1 MKTLSLPIVP
11 YNLTAS
17 FILAPVLQSQA
28 ADRDYAVLEK
38 AIESQTARAFETGKV
53 NELLIERTG
62 HVDLFMQAG
71 DILKGGRQDRVIG
84 VDCIVPARS
93 GEIRLPPF
101 CVEKSRRHRRHSES
115 VAAPFAG
122 AKQSRMRSSRQ
133 LTYERDGMTQ
143 AIAQQK
149 RRETLTTRAL

>member
-28 ADRDYAVLEK
+28 ADRDYAVLEE
-38 AIESQTARAFETGKV
+38 AIESQTAHAFETGKV

-71 DILKGGRQDRVIG
+71 DILKGGRKDRVIG

-93 GEIRLPPF
+93 GEIRVPPY
-101 CVEKSRRHRRHSES
+101 CVERSRRQRRHSEP
-115 VAAPFAG
+115 VTAPFAG
-122 AKQSRMRSSRQ
+122 AKQSRMHSSRQ

>member
-28 ADRDYAVLEK
+28 ADRDYAVLEE
-38 AIESQTARAFETGKV
+38 AIESQTARAFGTGKV

-62 HVDLFMQAG
+62 HVDLFIQAG

-93 GEIRLPPF
+93 GEIPLPPY
-101 CVEKSRRHRRHSES
+101 CVERSRRQRRHSEP
-115 VAAPFAG
+115 VTAPFAV

-133 LTYERDGMTQ
+133 LTYESDGMTQ

>member
-28 ADRDYAVLEK
+28 ADRDYAVLEE
-38 AIESQTARAFETGKV
+38 AIESQTARAFGTGKV

-62 HVDLFMQAG
+62 HIDLFMQAG

-93 GEIRLPPF
+93 GEIPLPPY
-101 CVEKSRRHRRHSES
+101 CVERSRRQRRHSES

-122 AKQSRMRSSRQ
+122 AKQSRIRSSRQ
-133 LTYERDGMTQ
+133 LTYESNGMTQ

>member
-28 ADRDYAVLEK
+28 ADRDYAVLEE
-38 AIESQTARAFETGKV
+38 AIESQTARAFGTGKV

-93 GEIRLPPF
+93 GEIPLPPY
-101 CVEKSRRHRRHSES
+101 CVERSRRQRRHSEP
-115 VAAPFAG
+115 VTAPFAG
-122 AKQSRMRSSRQ
+122 AKQSRMHSSRQ

>member
-1 MKTLSLPIVP
+1 MKTLSLPIGP

-28 ADRDYAVLEK
+28 DDRDYAVLEE
-38 AIESQTARAFETGKV
+38 AIESQTARAFGTGKV

-84 VDCIVPARS
+84 VDYIVPARS
-93 GEIRLPPF
+93 GEIRVPPY
-101 CVEKSRRHRRHSES
+101 CVERSRRQRRHSEP
-115 VAAPFAG
+115 VTAPFAG
-122 AKQSRMRSSRQ
+122 AKQSRMHSSRQ

>member
-28 ADRDYAVLEK
+28 ADRDYAVLEE
-38 AIESQTARAFETGKV
+38 AIESQTAHAFETGKV

-62 HVDLFMQAG
+62 HVDLFIQAG

-93 GEIRLPPF
+93 GEIRVPPY
-101 CVEKSRRHRRHSES
+101 CVERSRRQRRHSEP
-115 VAAPFAG
+115 VTAPFAG
-122 AKQSRMRSSRQ
+122 AKQSRMHSSRQ
-133 LTYERDGMTQ
+133 LTYESDGMTQ

>member
-28 ADRDYAVLEK
+28 ADRDYAVLEE
-38 AIESQTARAFETGKV
+38 AIESQTARAFGTGKV

-93 GEIRLPPF
+93 GEIPLPPY
-101 CVEKSRRHRRHSES
+101 CVERSRRQRRHSEP
-115 VAAPFAG
+115 VTAPFAG

-133 LTYERDGMTQ
+133 LTYESDGMTQ

>member
-28 ADRDYAVLEK
+28 ADRDYAVLEE
-38 AIESQTARAFETGKV
+38 AIESQTARAFGTGKV

-62 HVDLFMQAG
+62 HVDLFIQAG

-93 GEIRLPPF
+93 GEIPLPPF
-101 CVEKSRRHRRHSES
+101 CLKIAE
-115 VAAPFAG
+115 APPQLRAG
-122 AKQSRMRSSRQ
+122 CRSLCRC
-133 LTYERDGMTQ
+133 
-143 AIAQQK
+143 
-149 RRETLTTRAL
+149 

>member
-28 ADRDYAVLEK
+28 ADRDYAVLEE
-38 AIESQTARAFETGKV
+38 AIESQTARAFGTGKV

-71 DILKGGRQDRVIG
+71 EILKGGRQDRVIG

-93 GEIRLPPF
+93 GEIRVPPY
-101 CVEKSRRHRRHSES
+101 CVERSRRQRRHSEP
-115 VAAPFAG
+115 VTAPFAG
-122 AKQSRMRSSRQ
+122 AKQSRMHSSRQ